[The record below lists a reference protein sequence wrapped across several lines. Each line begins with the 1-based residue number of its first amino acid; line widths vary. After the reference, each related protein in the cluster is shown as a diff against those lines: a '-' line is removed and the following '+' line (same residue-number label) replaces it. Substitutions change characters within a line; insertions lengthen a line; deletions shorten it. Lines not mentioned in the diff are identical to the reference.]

1 MSRKAS
7 SSIAD
12 RKMEKSVG
20 ASTQPCLTP
29 FVTLNVSET
38 PPPPTLI
45 FAIIPVCRAS
55 IIVVNFSGH
64 PYFLSSCHS
73 PVLRT
78 VSNAL
83 LKSTNTM
90 YSGQS
95 CSMHFSCSCRRLN
108 IKSAVL
114 QFPLKPYCVS
124 GTTSGVMWVDS
135 LLRRIL
141 AKILPAMEE
150 RFLYSSHSLFDH
162 LSCRW
167 LQCWHPSML
176 VVQNLPPRHW

>member
-1 MSRKAS
+1 MPSPMSRKAL

-29 FVTLNVSET
+29 FVTLNDPET
-38 PPPPTLI
+38 SPLT
-45 FAIIPVCRAS
+45 FTVAIIPVCSAS
-55 IIVVNFSGH
+55 IIVVNC
-64 PYFLSSCHS
+64 CHS
-73 PVLRT
+73 PVLPT

-90 YSGQS
+90 YSGRS
-95 CSMHFSCSCRRLN
+95 CSMHFSCSCRRQN
-108 IKSAVL
+108 IISTVL
-114 QFPLKPYCVS
+114 RLPLKPHCVY

-141 AKILPAMEE
+141 AKILPAMERRE
-150 RFLYSSHSLFDH
+150 IPL
-162 LSCRW
+162 
-167 LQCWHPSML
+167 
-176 VVQNLPPRHW
+176 